1 MDSSINERPVL
12 SQETVDLIWELFN
25 SDVPIPINKSEHV
38 AKCKVEFWKAFKE
51 EKCSDAE

>member
-38 AKCKVEFWKAFKE
+38 ARCKVEFWKAFKE
-51 EKCSDAE
+51 EKCSDEE